1 MQPLYWMH
9 SELPGAGYDVK
20 SVSFA
25 DFQTRPDLEHGSPVL
40 PLLLPLPPP
49 LLLPLVEPL
58 LDPLPPLELL
68 PVPPVQLAE
77 LTVRPLAEL
86 KFVLSVE

>member
-1 MQPLYWMH
+1 
-9 SELPGAGYDVK
+9 VK

-49 LLLPLVEPL
+49 LLLPML

-68 PVPPVQLAE
+68 PVPPLQLAE
-77 LTVRPLAEL
+77 LTERLLAEL